1 MRYRILIL
9 SGIYPLNK
17 NSYGGIFIRKRLE
30 YLVKNNV
37 DFDIFSIKNID
48 SFFLIF
54 LKKFF
59 GKNILNDDKKFL
71 EFEKYIWNF
80 VVNNRN
86 FNDYIFQRI
95 YIKKI
100 FKKLE
105 KRINI
110 NKYNI
115 ISAHWIYPEGL
126 IAYKIKKKYGIPYS
140 ITLHGSDIHTNPFK
154 NEKIKKYTLKVL
166 ENADKCIFVSDALR
180 KKAIEFGYSN
190 KNSVVISNG
199 YDPNIFYFEN
209 KKNKKK
215 KLKFKAEKL
224 IGFVGNLI
232 DVKNILILPEI
243 FEKVKNEYK
252 NVEFVIVGEGNLK
265 KNLEKSFQEKSLEVR
280 FTGKL
285 KQEQVAEYMKAMDVM
300 ILPSKN
306 EGWPCVILESQACGT
321 YTVGSKVGGIPEA
334 IGAVGE
340 TFELDEN
347 FVDNISKSII
357 NKLKNGYDMDKILK
371 RVKNFTWEEIVEK
384 EIEIF
389 NKIIK

>member
-30 YLVKNNV
+30 YLIKNNV

-180 KKAIEFGYSN
+180 KKAIELGYSN
-190 KNSVVISNG
+190 KNSVIIPNG
-199 YDPNIFYFEN
+199 YDPNIFYYEEKEK
-209 KKNKKK
+209 KKNK
-215 KLKFKAEKL
+215 LNFKSKKL

-232 DVKNILILPEI
+232 DVKNVMLLPEI
-243 FEKVKNEYK
+243 FNNIKKGYTDID
-252 NVEFVIVGEGNLK
+252 FVIVGEGNLK
-265 KNLEKSFQEKSLEVR
+265 YKLENVFSEKKLEVN

-285 KQEQVAEYMKAMDVM
+285 DQKEVAEYMKAMDVM

-306 EGWPCVILESQACGT
+306 EGFGSVILEAQACGT

-371 RVKNFTWEEIVEK
+371 RVKNFTWEETVEK